1 MFKIIISEIMSKF
14 ILVFIIQSLRS
25 CPPQS
30 GSYED
35 PVAETLKKPFQYIL
49 DQWHEYNSPE
59 FRKCNKHYCE
69 PHQHIPNLHLKLISV
84 HELSF
89 LRDRRCSCKDVP
101 QGCYVGEGPCNHDKE
116 CTGVI
121 IILNIVAFK
130 ETTKEI
136 PLYSKLSK
144 RRITCNFYI
153 KVACIYFWK
162 KCIQSRYD

>member
-1 MFKIIISEIMSKF
+1 MKTQWLKHWRNHFNTSSTSGMNTTLLSSENVTNTI
-14 ILVFIIQSLRS
+14 VSL
-25 CPPQS
+25 
-30 GSYED
+30 
-35 PVAETLKKPFQYIL
+35 
-49 DQWHEYNSPE
+49 
-59 FRKCNKHYCE
+59 
-69 PHQHIPNLHLKLISV
+69 HQHIPNLHLKLISV

-162 KCIQSRYD
+162 KCIQSRYDWFISILRLLFILIH

>member
-1 MFKIIISEIMSKF
+1 MKIQWLRHWRNHFNTSSISGMNTT
-14 ILVFIIQSLRS
+14 LQSSENVTNTIVSL
-25 CPPQS
+25 
-30 GSYED
+30 
-35 PVAETLKKPFQYIL
+35 
-49 DQWHEYNSPE
+49 
-59 FRKCNKHYCE
+59 
-69 PHQHIPNLHLKLISV
+69 HQHISNLHLKLISV

-162 KCIQSRYD
+162 KCIQSRYDWFISILRLLFILIH